1 MALIPPK
8 KGNFSTPFKNQTQ
21 VYSPEEIYTNG
32 LRITIFDESPNAHE
46 HILGQYNSSSIP
58 FGRNPG
64 PHGIPVLAQTAS
76 RDHGQFVYSQGNW
89 YIVDNDHSTYGLQYG
104 GLPIQKAK
112 MLQSGDVIRIDSGP
126 NRTAHGA
133 LLLVSSDE
141 AVTKWQRIPL
151 ASRIRIG
158 RGQDCEISLNHIS
171 VSLHHAQIVYKNGT
185 WYIIDN
191 RSDNGTLLN
200 GQPVF
205 GPTPLQERDIITIT
219 NSQLVFTTK
228 GIYYS
233 TAHNGISLQC
243 VQVKIKRGRGKNGFE
258 NRNPVNM
265 DVRPGEM
272 IALVGGSGAGKS
284 TLLNCLCGY
293 LKPNEGKVFVN
304 GIDLYSNLDTI
315 KNLIGYV
322 PQSDIIYDKLSIEDM
337 LKYSAKMRLSPDTSE
352 AERKAAV
359 DRALNTVQMQEF
371 RKRRIDKLSGGQKKR
386 VSIAVELLSDPNL
399 LFLDEPTSGLD
410 PYTEKELIRVLRQMA
425 DQGKTIILV
434 THSTLQLDKF
444 DKVAFMGYGGNHCYF
459 GSLQGALQHF
469 RVNDVVDIYD
479 IIQDKKNLYPGY
491 VPSTYVFTNA
501 GSHDIEAKFRARHTI
516 KKQRFHQLSV
526 LSTRYMKLIYND
538 LFRLIFLILQAPF
551 LAALLSLVANGSQF
565 EELGVTKSLLFSL
578 TCCAVW
584 IGLLDAIQ
592 EVCKERS
599 ILKREFMTGLSLSSY
614 VLSKFAVLGLLGLIQ
629 SILMVLTFELC
640 VGLPS
645 EDLLWSSQLTFF
657 FTTFLTTLASSSL
670 GIFVSCFFNNSD
682 RAMVAAP
689 ILLMP
694 QILFSGMIFSLS
706 GITDLISMIII
717 SRWGMEA
724 YGTLANLNDLP
735 SQFMLD
741 YPDFPLTRE
750 IDQAFEF
757 SSGHLTWVWMILLFF
772 ILAMVILSRLV
783 LNRISTESA

>member
-1 MALIPPK
+1 MAIIPQK
-8 KGNFSTPFKNQTQ
+8 KGNGSTPFGNQTQ
-21 VYSPEEIYTNG
+21 IYKPEETYTNG
-32 LRITIFDESPNAHE
+32 LRITIFDESPSVHE
-46 HILGQYNSSSIP
+46 HVLGQYNSSSIP

-64 PHGIPVLAQTAS
+64 SNGIPVLAQTAS
-76 RDHGQFVYSQGNW
+76 RDHGKFVYSRGNW

-112 MLQSGDVIRIDSGP
+112 MLQSGDVIRIDSGTTP
-126 NRTAHGA
+126 TAHGA
-133 LLLVSSDE
+133 LILVSSDE
-141 AVTKWQRIPL
+141 AVTKWQKIPL
-151 ASRIRIG
+151 SPTIRIG
-158 RGQDCEISLNHIS
+158 RSPECEVTLNHIS
-171 VSLHHAQIVYKNGT
+171 VSSRHAQIIQKDGT
-185 WYIIDN
+185 WYIVDN

-205 GPTPLQERDIITIT
+205 RPMPLQERDIITIT

-243 VQVKIKRGRGKNGFE
+243 VQVKIKRGRGKNCFE

-272 IALVGGSGAGKS
+272 VALVGGSGAGKS

-293 LKPNEGKVFVN
+293 LKPNEGKVFIN

-322 PQSDIIYDKLSIEDM
+322 PQADIIYDKLSVEDM
-337 LKYSAKMRLSPDTSE
+337 LKYSAKMRLSPDTSV

-434 THSTLQLDKF
+434 THSTLQLDRF

-459 GSLQGALQHF
+459 GPLQGALQHF
-469 RVNDVVDIYD
+469 KVNDVVDVYD
-479 IIQDKKNLYPGY
+479 IIQDKKNLYPYY
-491 VPSTYVFTNA
+491 VPSTYVFSNA
-501 GSHDIEAKFRARHTI
+501 GSQEIEARFRARHTI
-516 KKQRFHQLSV
+516 QKQRFHQLKV

-565 EELGVTKSLLFSL
+565 EELGITKSLLFSL

-614 VLSKFAVLGLLGLIQ
+614 VLSKFAVLGLLGFVQ
-629 SILMVLTFELC
+629 SALMVLTFDLC
-640 VGLPS
+640 VGLPP
-645 EDLLWSSQLTFF
+645 EDLLWSTQLTFF
-657 FTTFLTTLASSSL
+657 LTTFFTTLASSAL

-706 GITDLISMIII
+706 GITDVISMVII

-724 YGTLANLNDLP
+724 YGTIANLNDLP
-735 SQFMLD
+735 SQLMLD
-741 YPDFPLTRE
+741 YPNFNITRE
-750 IDQAFEF
+750 IEEAFEF
-757 SSGHLTWVWMILLFF
+757 SSGHLIFVWIILLFF
-772 ILAMVILSRLV
+772 VVAMIASSRLV
-783 LNRISTESA
+783 LSRISTESA

>member
-1 MALIPPK
+1 MALIK
-8 KGNFSTPFKNQTQ
+8 KNTSPFSNATQ
-21 VYSPEEIYTNG
+21 IYQPEETYTNG
-32 LRITIFDESPNAHE
+32 LRVTIFDESPSAHE
-46 HILGQYNSSSIP
+46 HVLGQYNSSEIP

-64 PHGIPVLAQTAS
+64 PNGVSVWAQAAS
-76 RDHGQFVYSQGNW
+76 RNHGKFVYSKGSW
-89 YIVDNDHSTYGLQYG
+89 YIVDNDQSTYGLQYG

-112 MLQSGDVIRIDSGP
+112 RLQSGDVIRIDSSLTP
-126 NRTAHGA
+126 TSHGA

-151 ASRIRIG
+151 AERIRIG
-158 RGQDCEISLNHIS
+158 RSPECEVHLDHLSASLY
-171 VSLHHAQIVYKNGT
+171 HAQILYKNGT
-185 WYIIDN
+185 WYLIDN
-191 RSDNGTLLN
+191 HSANGTLLN

-205 GPTPLQERDIITIT
+205 KPMPLQERDIITIT

-243 VQVKIKRGRGKNGFE
+243 VQVKIKRGHGKNCFE

-293 LKPNEGKVFVN
+293 LKPSEGKIFIN

-322 PQSDIIYDKLSIEDM
+322 PQSDIIYDKLSVEDM
-337 LKYSAKMRLSPDTSE
+337 LNYSAKMRLSPDTSK
-352 AERKAAV
+352 AERNAAV

-434 THSTLQLDKF
+434 THSTLQLAKF

-459 GSLQGALQHF
+459 GSLSNALKRF
-469 RVNDVVDIYD
+469 GVNDVVDIYD
-479 IIQDKKNLYPGY
+479 IIQDKKKLFPYY
-491 VPSTYVFTNA
+491 VPSTYGFSNA
-501 GSHDIEAKFRARHTI
+501 GSQEIEARFRAHHVI
-516 KKQRFHQLSV
+516 QKQRFHQLKV
-526 LSTRYMKLIYND
+526 LAMRYMKLISND
-538 LFRLIFLILQAPF
+538 RFRLLFLILQAPF

-565 EELGVTKSLLFSL
+565 EEVGVTKSLLFSL

-614 VLSKFAVLGLLGLIQ
+614 VLSKFTVLGLLGLVQ
-629 SILMVLTFELC
+629 SVLMVLTFDVC

-645 EDLLWSSQLTFF
+645 EDLLWSTQLTFF
-657 FTTFLTTLASSSL
+657 LTTFLTTLASSAL

-706 GITDLISMIII
+706 GITDVISMFII

-724 YGTLANLNDLP
+724 YGTISNLNDLP
-735 SQFMLD
+735 SQFMMD
-741 YPDFPLTRE
+741 YPQFKITRE
-750 IDQAFEF
+750 IENAFEF
-757 SSGHLTWVWMILLFF
+757 SSSHLIIVWMILLFF
-772 ILAMVILSRLV
+772 VLAMVFSSRLV
-783 LNRISTESA
+783 LSRIASESA